1 MRDATER
8 LDAYLGSCF
17 GLSLEQLLADAT
29 AGATVPAAPA
39 IQCVCDPVGCFS
51 YEDGGRSEQYQ
62 GLLTIEG
69 LTYRFR
75 CAVFI
80 DGGGARF
87 LETIGEL
94 EPVRWGVRVALPRRA
109 EAGAMRNGAP

>member
-1 MRDATER
+1 MRDAMER

-29 AGATVPAAPA
+29 AGAGGGAGPS

-75 CAVFI
+75 CAVFV

-94 EPVRWGVRVALPRRA
+94 EPVRWGVRVALPRRG
-109 EAGAMRNGAP
+109 GAAAAQRGTA